1 VMIFQL
7 PEGTRLSERVEAR
20 NRLLQAYDEEV
31 TIRRTFI
38 ANRRGAAAS
47 KLPRENRPL
56 PPSPRLRRAK
66 GQPSF
71 LSASAKRRPYGVAV
85 GCAVGAGEEA
95 GDA

>member
-1 VMIFQL
+1 MIFQV

-31 TIRRTFI
+31 TIQRTLPRTFKE
-38 ANRRGAAAS
+38 RRLL
-47 KLPRENRPL
+47 KPPREN
-56 PPSPRLRRAK
+56 K
-66 GQPSF
+66 TTGQPSF

-85 GCAVGAGEEA
+85 GCAAGAGEEA